1 VDIDFER
8 IGLKIRL
15 LRTQKGF
22 SQEALAERANISRVF
37 ISNVEC
43 GKKNTSL
50 ETVMAIADALSV
62 QVTDIILEGT
72 SAFAKDAEND
82 PLRVLSDCSA
92 DELDFLLRLLNL
104 QRATLRS
111 YHITK

>member
-1 VDIDFER
+1 MDIDFER

-22 SQEALAERANISRVF
+22 SQEELAERANISRVF
-37 ISNVEC
+37 ISHVER

-50 ETVMAIADALSV
+50 ETVLSIAEALNVSLM
-62 QVTDIILEGT
+62 DIVFEGKT
-72 SAFAKDAEND
+72 EQAHDAETD

-92 DELDFLLRLLNL
+92 DELDFLLHSLKV
-104 QRATLRS
+104 QRDTLRH